1 MNKIYVLES
10 DATTGRPIPGKWSEY
25 TPVLEGPFA
34 DSTWPYTMRSEVRG
48 LPTYT
53 TWTKAYAII
62 SKGAFLC
69 KNLQIILCQRNS
81 GDVMA
86 LGIYDANYQLRART
100 DNFTLGSISGN
111 IADIPLQTPFQV
123 TAKSMYYIGFG
134 MRTSA
139 PNNTTFPVIAQ
150 GDVLTTQ
157 PLSQITDESNF
168 LPNSMGIGNIY
179 NQYSVWMGWSA

>member
-1 MNKIYVLES
+1 MKTYLMGSASGSE
-10 DATTGRPIPGKWSEY
+10 RPIPGGWVEY
-25 TPVLEGPFA
+25 TPAIAGPFA

-48 LPTYT
+48 VPTYT

-69 KNLQIILCQRNS
+69 SKLQIILCQKNA

-86 LGIYDANYQLRART
+86 LGIYNSAYQLVART
-100 DNFTLGSISGN
+100 DNFTVGSISGN
-111 IADIPLQTPFQV
+111 IADIALQTPYEV
-123 TAKSMYYIGFG
+123 AAKSMYYIGFG

-139 PNNTTFPVIAQ
+139 ANNTTFPVISQ
-150 GDVLTTQ
+150 GDVLSTQ
-157 PLSQITDESNF
+157 PLSQITDGSNF

-179 NQYSVWMGWSA
+179 NQYRVWMGWSA